1 MKDWRICQEDTDSYF
16 RSLGL
21 DASTDITVNGVRTS
35 HDIDVLV
42 KSHHAG
48 FDITWV
54 EECKHW
60 KTPLVNFMSSLCVK

>member
-1 MKDWRICQEDTDSYF
+1 MATTWEDYQEEAASFF

-21 DASTDITVNGVRTS
+21 EATTNVRVNGIRTH

-48 FDITWV
+48 FDR
-54 EECKHW
+54 
-60 KTPLVNFMSSLCVK
+60 LC